1 MPGLR
6 LRRNPPG
13 RRPHLQPPPSHA
25 MNGGMESVDRQ
36 TAQSRAEP
44 FAVLDTREPEAF
56 ARGHL
61 AGSGHI
67 PCAELHARRSE
78 LPPRDAAILVVAE
91 DARAAAAAAA
101 TIEAMG
107 YSAVSWLDAPLGT
120 LDSDLT
126 GCLAG
131 GLGDRAPAAR
141 LWRPAPF
148 LEEVLP
154 LISPPQG
161 TARATGA
168 VAAAPRRAL
177 DLACG
182 AGRDAV
188 FLALNGFEVEG
199 WDHAPEALE
208 RVHELARRH
217 GVTVRTELR
226 DLEQPDLAP
235 PAQVFDLI
243 VCFRFLHRPLF
254 PWMERALAPGGWL
267 VHETFR
273 VGQER
278 FGKPIRA
285 QFLLARDEL
294 ARAFPTLETIHY
306 EEREP
311 DTGPVT
317 ARLLARKPDRGGS
330 ARDGPASQETFVAP
344 APSRRSRRPI
354 TSTRM

>member
-1 MPGLR
+1 
-6 LRRNPPG
+6 
-13 RRPHLQPPPSHA
+13 
-25 MNGGMESVDRQ
+25 MNGAMEPLDLQ
-36 TAQSRAEP
+36 AAQSCAET

-56 ARGHL
+56 ARGHVV
-61 AGSGHI
+61 GSGHI

-91 DARAAAAAAA
+91 DARTAAAAAA

-107 YSAVSWLDAPLGT
+107 YSAVSWLDAPLGA
-120 LDSDLT
+120 LGRDLT

-131 GLGDRAPAAR
+131 GPWDRGPAAR

-148 LEEVLP
+148 LKRVLS
-154 LISPPQG
+154 LITWSQETATGSSAHTTSPPL
-161 TARATGA
+161 
-168 VAAAPRRAL
+168 AL

-188 FLALNGFEVEG
+188 YLAQRGFAVMG

-208 RVHELARRH
+208 RTRDLAKRH

-226 DLEQPDLAP
+226 DLERPDLEP
-235 PAQVFDLI
+235 PAQLFDLI

-267 VHETFR
+267 VYETFR

-311 DTGPVT
+311 ETGPVT
-317 ARLLARKPDRGGS
+317 ASLLARKPDHAESR
-330 ARDGPASQETFVAP
+330 PAT
-344 APSRRSRRPI
+344 
-354 TSTRM
+354 

>member
-1 MPGLR
+1 
-6 LRRNPPG
+6 
-13 RRPHLQPPPSHA
+13 
-25 MNGGMESVDRQ
+25 MNRAMESLDLQ
-36 TAQSRAEP
+36 TAQSCAET

-67 PCAELHARRSE
+67 PRAELHARRSE
-78 LPPRDAAILVVAE
+78 LPPRDAAILVVAQ

-107 YSAVSWLDAPLGT
+107 YSAVWWLDAPISALGGG
-120 LDSDLT
+120 LT

-131 GLGDRAPAAR
+131 GLSDRAPAAR

-154 LISPPQG
+154 LISRSREAPPG
-161 TARATGA
+161 SSVRTAK
-168 VAAAPRRAL
+168 PPLAL

-188 FLALNGFEVEG
+188 FLAQRGFAVEG

-208 RVHELARRH
+208 RAHELARRY
-217 GVTVRTELR
+217 GITLRTELR
-226 DLEQPDLAP
+226 DLEQPALPP
-235 PAQVFDLI
+235 PARHFDLI

-254 PWMERALAPGGWL
+254 PWMESALAPGGWL
-267 VHETFR
+267 VYETFR

-285 QFLLARDEL
+285 HFLLARDEL
-294 ARAFPTLETIHY
+294 ARAFPTLETVHY

-311 DTGPVT
+311 ETGPVT
-317 ARLLARKPDRGGS
+317 ARLLARKPDR
-330 ARDGPASQETFVAP
+330 A
-344 APSRRSRRPI
+344 
-354 TSTRM
+354 

>member
-1 MPGLR
+1 
-6 LRRNPPG
+6 
-13 RRPHLQPPPSHA
+13 
-25 MNGGMESVDRQ
+25 MNGAMESLDLQ
-36 TAQSRAEP
+36 AAQSCAET

-61 AGSGHI
+61 AASGHI
-67 PCAELHARRSE
+67 PRAELHARRSE

-91 DARAAAAAAA
+91 DAHAAAAAAA

-107 YSAVSWLDAPLGT
+107 YSAVSWLDAPLGA
-120 LDSDLT
+120 
-126 GCLAG
+126 LAD
-131 GLGDRAPAAR
+131 GLADRAPAAR

-161 TARATGA
+161 TAHASGALATN
-168 VAAAPRRAL
+168 PPLAL

-188 FLALNGFEVEG
+188 YLAQRGFAVGG

-208 RVHELARRH
+208 RARDLAGRH

-226 DLEQPDLAP
+226 DLERPGLPP
-235 PAQVFDLI
+235 PAQLFDLI
-243 VCFRFLHRPLF
+243 VCLRFLHRPLF

-267 VHETFR
+267 VYETFR

-311 DTGPVT
+311 AAGPVT
-317 ARLLARKPDRGGS
+317 ARLLARKPG
-330 ARDGPASQETFVAP
+330 RDGTRPAT
-344 APSRRSRRPI
+344 
-354 TSTRM
+354 